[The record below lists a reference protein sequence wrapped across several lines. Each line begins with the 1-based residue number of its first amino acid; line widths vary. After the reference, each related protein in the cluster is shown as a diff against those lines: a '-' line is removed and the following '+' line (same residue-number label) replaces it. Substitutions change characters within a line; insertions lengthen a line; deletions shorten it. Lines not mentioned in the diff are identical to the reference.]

1 MSLPDV
7 SGEVVYGD
15 VLAAVGAVGLLAQVN
30 ALHVVVEKLLGL
42 ELLLAVR
49 ALVVSDL
56 FVEILDVVI
65 QILVLFVA
73 DVTRR
78 GLGEMN
84 LSDVI
89 LQCVLCNKFLLAQG
103 TLSDLREVGYEYLL
117 GTVWILNLPYCD
129 NAP

>member
-65 QILVLFVA
+65 QILILFVA

>member
-1 MSLPDV
+1 MSLPHV
-7 SGEVVYGD
+7 SGEVVHRD

-42 ELLLAVR
+42 ELLLAVG

-56 FVEILDVVI
+56 LVEILDVVI

-73 DVTRR
+73 DVTCR

-89 LQCVLCNKFLLAQG
+89 LQRVLCHKLLLAQG
-103 TLSDLREVGYEYLL
+103 TLSDLREEEH
-117 GTVWILNLPYCD
+117 
-129 NAP
+129 

>member
-15 VLAAVGAVGLLAQVN
+15 VLAAVGAVGLLTQVN

-65 QILVLFVA
+65 QILILLVA

-117 GTVWILNLPYCD
+117 GTV
-129 NAP
+129 

>member
-1 MSLPDV
+1 MLVAYPLMSLPDV

-15 VLAAVGAVGLLAQVN
+15 VLTAVGAVGLLAQVN
-30 ALHVVVEKLLGL
+30 ALHVIVEKLLGL
-42 ELLLAVR
+42 ELLLAVG
-49 ALVVSDL
+49 ALIVSDF

-89 LQCVLCNKFLLAQG
+89 LQCVLCNKLLLAQG
-103 TLSDLREVGYEYLL
+103 TLSDLREVGHEYLL
-117 GTVWILNLPYCD
+117 SFV
-129 NAP
+129 

>member
-7 SGEVVYGD
+7 SGEVVHRD
-15 VLAAVGAVGLLAQVN
+15 VLPAVGAVGLLTQVD
-30 ALHVVVEKLLGL
+30 ALNVVVEKLLGL
-42 ELLLAVR
+42 ELLLAVG

-56 FVEILDVVI
+56 LVEILDVVI

-89 LQCVLCNKFLLAQG
+89 LQCVLCHKLLLAQG
-103 TLSDLREVGYEYLL
+103 TLSDLREEEHYFQLCFV
-117 GTVWILNLPYCD
+117 
-129 NAP
+129 